1 MGALIQLVSPL
12 VIGIIIAFAII
23 VIAGAIVRRDV
34 DKRIRL
40 ASNEANRIRL
50 EAENRQKEL
59 ILEAKDEALRVR
71 TALEAENRERRAEVQ
86 QSARNVQKKEEA
98 VERSREQI
106 EKREKSLQS
115 KEKDL
120 DVAHEELQ
128 ALKAQQ
134 NVELQRVSR
143 LDVESAKKLLLE
155 SIEQEVRD
163 IAGRRIR
170 DIEAEAREDGERRAR
185 DIIVTSIQRYAA
197 EQAMESTV
205 SVVPLPNEEM
215 KARIIG
221 REGRNIRAL
230 ENETGVDL
238 IIDDTPEA
246 VTLSGLDP
254 VRREVARVAL
264 FKLIQDGRI
273 TPSRI
278 EELVAKARHEV
289 EQIIRDEGEKAVI
302 AANVTGLHPELV
314 KTLGRLHYRTSYGQ
328 NVLSHSVEVAYLA
341 AMLAAEVGADV
352 SIARRGGLLHDI
364 GKALDHEIE
373 GPHAEIGAQLC
384 KRLGVNPKVV
394 HCVAEHHNRE
404 RMETVE
410 AMLVE
415 AADAISAARPGA
427 RGDMLASYTK
437 RLEAL
442 EQIATSFPGVD
453 RAFAIQ
459 AGREVRIIVRPDDI
473 DELATVRLSRDIVK
487 KIEDSLEYPGQIKV
501 MVIRE
506 TRVVDYAK

>member
-1 MGALIQLVSPL
+1 MVGYILPIVLVVVVIALIALGLTAVLLVH
-12 VIGIIIAFAII
+12 
-23 VIAGAIVRRDV
+23 RDL
-34 DKRIRL
+34 DRRIRQ
-40 ASNEANRIRL
+40 ASSEASRIRL

-59 ILEAKDEALRVR
+59 ILEAKDEALRIK
-71 TALEAENRERRAEVQ
+71 ASIEYENRERRQDIQ
-86 QSARNVQKKEEA
+86 QSTRALQKKEEA
-98 VERSREQI
+98 LDRSREQV
-106 EKREKSLQS
+106 ERKERALQS

-120 DVAHEELQ
+120 DTAREDLQ
-128 ALKAQQ
+128 ALKAKQIE
-134 NVELQRVSR
+134 ELQRVSH
-143 LDVESAKKLLLE
+143 LDVESAKAILLQ
-155 SIEQEVRD
+155 SIEDEVRE
-163 IAGRRIR
+163 IASRRVR
-170 DIEAEAREDGERRAR
+170 DIEAEAREEAERRAR

-205 SVVPLPNEEM
+205 SVVALPNEEM

-230 ENETGVDL
+230 ENATGVDL

-254 VRREVARVAL
+254 VRREIARVAL
-264 FKLIQDGRI
+264 LKLVQDGRI
-273 TPSRI
+273 HPARI
-278 EELVAKARHEV
+278 EELVGKARHEV
-289 EQIIRDEGEKAVI
+289 DQIVRDEGEKAAI
-302 AANVTGLHPELV
+302 EAGVTGLHPEII

-328 NVLSHSVEVAYLA
+328 NVLRHSIEVAHLA
-341 AMLAAEVGADV
+341 SMLASEVGADV
-352 SIARRGGLLHDI
+352 NVSRRGGLLHDI
-364 GKALDHEIE
+364 GKAVDHEVE
-373 GPHAEIGAQLC
+373 GPHADIGAELC
-384 KRLGVNPKVV
+384 RRFGVNAKVV
-394 HCVAEHHNRE
+394 HCVQVHHNRE
-404 RMETVE
+404 LMETVE

-442 EQIATSFPGVD
+442 EQIATSFPGVE

-459 AGREVRIIVRPDDI
+459 AGREVRIIVKPDDI
-473 DELATVRLSRDIVK
+473 DDVASVRLTRDVVK
-487 KIEDSLEYPGQIKV
+487 KIEDTLEYPGQIKV

>member
-1 MGALIQLVSPL
+1 MVGMLIPI
-12 VIGIIIAFAII
+12 VIGIVVALMG
-23 VIAGAIVRRDV
+23 VMIAGIVVRGNLE
-34 DKRIRL
+34 KKIHQ
-40 ASNEANRIRL
+40 ASSEASRIRL

-59 ILEAKDEALRVR
+59 ILEAKDESLRMKA
-71 TALEAENRERRAEVQ
+71 ALEAENRERRADIQ
-86 QSARNVQKKEEA
+86 QSMRSMQKKEESLEKGREQ
-98 VERSREQI
+98 VERRE
-106 EKREKSLQS
+106 RALAT
-115 KEKDL
+115 KERDL
-120 DVAHEELQ
+120 EAVRDEVQ
-128 ALKAQQ
+128 ALKERE
-134 NVELQRVSR
+134 VEELHRISR
-143 LDVESAKKLLLE
+143 LDIESAKKLLLQ

-163 IAGRRIR
+163 LAARRIR
-170 DIEAEAREDGERRAR
+170 DIEQETRADAERRAR
-185 DIIVTSIQRYAA
+185 EIIVTSIQRYAA

-205 SVVPLPNEEM
+205 SVVPLPNEDM

-230 ENETGVDL
+230 ENATGVDL

-264 FKLIQDGRI
+264 IKLVQDGRI
-273 TPSRI
+273 HPARI

-289 EQIIRDEGEKAVI
+289 EQLIRDEGEKAVI

-314 KTLGRLHYRTSYGQ
+314 KNLGRLHYRTSYGQ
-328 NVLSHSVEVAYLA
+328 NVLNHSVEVAYLA

-352 SIARRGGLLHDI
+352 NVARRGGLLHDV
-364 GKALDHEIE
+364 GKAIDHEVE
-373 GPHAEIGAQLC
+373 GPHAEIGAELC
-384 KRLGVNPKVV
+384 RRYGVNPKVV
-394 HCVAEHHNRE
+394 HCVLVHHNRE
-404 RMETVE
+404 LMETVE

-442 EQIATSFPGVD
+442 EEIANSFAGVE

-459 AGREVRIIVRPDDI
+459 AGREVRIIVKPEDI
-473 DELATVRLSRDIVK
+473 DELATMRLTRDVVK
-487 KIEDSLEYPGQIKV
+487 KIEETLEYPGQIKV

-506 TRVVDYAK
+506 TRVIDYAK